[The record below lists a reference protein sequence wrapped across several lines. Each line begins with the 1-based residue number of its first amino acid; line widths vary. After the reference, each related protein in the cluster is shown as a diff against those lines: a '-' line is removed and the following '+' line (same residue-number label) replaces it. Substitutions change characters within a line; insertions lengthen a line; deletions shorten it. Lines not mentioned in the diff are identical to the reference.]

1 MIASVYIKD
10 GNIHFYNEDNSLS
23 GIGGLA
29 YELGRPLLDF
39 VCYEPERFIDG
50 FSIIAKAFDNEY
62 AHVGA
67 KDEAFISALKE
78 IMSESQQKEI
88 YLFFYQQMLMD
99 FLYKFIDSPREAVEQ
114 LAKMIPDAEEKLSW
128 AMTFEWP
135 ASKSPF
141 VKVGIFADKEKRL
154 FRAARETIMLMYE
167 QFCVLQEFSVS
178 DIEALL
184 HYRKEIE
191 VPEGRSIDYIDILD
205 VYHEAYGYENLY
217 IETPYL
223 TFYGRVTTGTIE
235 QLYVINS
242 IEDLFRFEFMKMM
255 EHDIFIKKCKNCKRY
270 FIPRRRVDAEYC
282 ERTFGETGRKCS
294 EIGAM
299 LRYEKKVAENPIL
312 EAHKK
317 AYRRLHSRTR
327 NKKMTQTEFMRWA
340 DEAVK
345 KRDACMAGELAF
357 DEFVEWLEQGRV
369 RKARGGDKTAG

>member
-1 MIASVYIKD
+1 M
-10 GNIHFYNEDNSLS
+10 
-23 GIGGLA
+23 
-29 YELGRPLLDF
+29 
-39 VCYEPERFIDG
+39 CYEPERFVDG
-50 FSIIAKAFDNEY
+50 FSIIAEAFNNEY
-62 AHVGA
+62 AHIGA
-67 KDEAFISALKE
+67 KDEAFVSALKE
-78 IMSESQQKEI
+78 IMSEAQQKEI
-88 YLFFYQQMLMD
+88 YLFFYQQLLMD
-99 FLYKFIDSPREAVEQ
+99 FIYKFIDSPREAVEQ

-128 AMTFEWP
+128 AMKFKWP
-135 ASKSPF
+135 KSKSPF
-141 VKVGIFADKEKRL
+141 VQVGMFADKEKRL
-154 FRAARETIMLMYE
+154 FRAAKDAVALMYE
-167 QFCVLQEFSVS
+167 QFCVLQEFIVS
-178 DIEALL
+178 EIETLL

-205 VYHEAYGYENLY
+205 VYHEAYGYENHY

-223 TFYGRVTTGTIE
+223 TFCGRVTTGTIE

-255 EHDIFIKKCKNCKRY
+255 EHDIFIKKCKNCERY

-299 LRYEKKVAENPIL
+299 IRYEKKVAENPIL

-345 KRDACMAGELAF
+345 KRDACMARELAF
-357 DEFVEWLEQGRV
+357 EEFVEWLEQGRV
-369 RKARGGDKTAG
+369 RKARGG

>member
-10 GNIHFYNEDNSLS
+10 GNIHFYNEDTSLS
-23 GIGGLA
+23 DIGGLA

-50 FSIIAKAFDNEY
+50 FSMIAEAFNSEY
-62 AHVGA
+62 AHIGA

-99 FLYKFIDSPREAVEQ
+99 FIYKFIDSPREAVEQ
-114 LAKMIPDAEEKLSW
+114 LAETIPDAEEKLRW
-128 AMTFEWP
+128 AMNFEWP
-135 ASKSPF
+135 KSKSTF
-141 VKVGIFADKEKRL
+141 IKVGIFADKEKRL
-154 FRAARETIMLMYE
+154 FRAAKDAVALMYE
-167 QFCVLQEFSVS
+167 QFCVFQQFVVS
-178 DIEALL
+178 EIEVLL

-191 VPEGRSIDYIDILD
+191 VPEARSIDYLDCLD
-205 VYHEAYGYENLY
+205 VYHTEYGFENCYVEA
-217 IETPYL
+217 PYL

-235 QLYVINS
+235 QLYVIDS

-255 EHDIFIKKCKNCKRY
+255 EHDIFIKKCKNCEQY

-282 ERTFGETGRKCS
+282 ERAFGETGRKCS

-357 DEFVEWLEQGRV
+357 DDFVEWLEQGRV
-369 RKARGGDKTAG
+369 RKARGGNGT